1 MLRKLFPA
9 SAVIECEM
17 DVFCS
22 VIDMGTVL
30 RDIVIGVIVACLA
43 FLFVLTILGKVS
55 SRLTV
60 VRFFAV
66 E

>member
-1 MLRKLFPA
+1 
-9 SAVIECEM
+9 
-17 DVFCS
+17 
-22 VIDMGTVL
+22 MGTVL
-30 RDIVIGVIVACLA
+30 RDIVIGVIVARLA
-43 FLFVLTILGKVS
+43 FLFVLTILGKIS